1 MNNSSVLK
9 KFEYSLPALTVPVSD
24 KLQNNGVVKHL
35 SLFKLRIDF
44 VAGILNFDGYR
55 KYITITNFHEKS
67 YLVNSISER
76 LKIEM
81 MISPATAINLNEPE
95 TDGMIFPMEGLIEN
109 ANCLIPC
116 AGFLMLDRVGIGRKY
131 PEDLWNISCYIYDIQ
146 FTDFE
151 INFKLPI

>member
-1 MNNSSVLK
+1 MNKLSLLK
-9 KFEYSLPALTVPVSD
+9 KFEYSLPASTVTVFD
-24 KLQNNGVVKHL
+24 KQQTNGVAKHA

-44 VAGILNFDGYR
+44 VAGVLNFEGYR